1 MNTYQIESSNV
12 VVTKAVKNSQS
23 SLLSDDDEEEIIP
36 EVNFGVDAEFN
47 LNFFESTP
55 EKVTQVSEFTNGSGT
70 CDTNPS
76 SVGST
81 FEFIPQ
87 SPPTPT
93 LSKSASAKNSQ
104 TQLFSAK
111 SLGNL

>member
-12 VVTKAVKNSQS
+12 VVTKVVKNSQN
-23 SLLSDDDEEEIIP
+23 SLLSDDDEGEIIP

-47 LNFFESTP
+47 LNFFDNTP
-55 EKVTQVSEFTNGSGT
+55 ENKVTDLITGSNST

-76 SVGST
+76 SVGSA
-81 FEFIPQ
+81 FDFLPQ
-87 SPPTPT
+87 SPPTP
-93 LSKSASAKNSQ
+93 LSKPPKISQ
-104 TQLFSAK
+104 TQFFSAK